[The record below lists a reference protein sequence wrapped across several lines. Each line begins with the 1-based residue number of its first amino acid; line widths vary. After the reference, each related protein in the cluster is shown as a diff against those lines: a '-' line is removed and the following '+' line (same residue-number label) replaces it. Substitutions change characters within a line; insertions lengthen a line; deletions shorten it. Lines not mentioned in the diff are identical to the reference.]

1 MIWGKK
7 EIMKYATTN
16 KDSSALQTFKELSKT
31 IESDNFKSQLRDII
45 KTINIQGFF
54 EIHQDIY
61 DLAPNTLWKRDIK
74 EKLSKKTL
82 VFIG

>member
-1 MIWGKK
+1 
-7 EIMKYATTN
+7 MKYTTTS
-16 KDSSALQTFKELSKT
+16 KDSFALQTFRELIQT
-31 IESDNFKSQLRDII
+31 MESDKFKSQLRDVI